1 MSPPTVDLAARRRA
15 AVVLR
20 SFGRIVGQR
29 IEVGATG
36 RGHSVVLGVRH
47 RRPASCTVGL
57 AVGRALERRG
67 VPTVLGG
74 RHPFF
79 SGGCAPRPHRWRSRD
94 RKASQAQ
101 PW

>member
-1 MSPPTVDLAARRRA
+1 MPPIAMPPAEPPTDDQAARRRA
-15 AVVLR
+15 GVVLR

-29 IEVGATG
+29 IEVDGTG

-57 AVGRALERRG
+57 AVGRELERRG
-67 VPTVLGG
+67 VPTVVDAAGTT
-74 RHPFF
+74 P
-79 SGGCAPRPHRWRSRD
+79 
-94 RKASQAQ
+94 